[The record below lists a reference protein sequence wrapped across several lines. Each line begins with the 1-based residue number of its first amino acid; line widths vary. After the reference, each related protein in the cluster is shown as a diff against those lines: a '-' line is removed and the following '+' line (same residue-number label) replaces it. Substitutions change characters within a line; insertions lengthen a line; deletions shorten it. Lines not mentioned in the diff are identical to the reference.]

1 MPAVLFFS
9 IEIAMTMTEQLNALG
24 SILAQGSLHSLFQP
38 IICLSERRI
47 LGYEALSRGP
57 SNSPLHSPVALFSVA
72 SHAGRLSELE
82 IACRESA
89 CRRFSEQK
97 LPGKLFLNISPESLM
112 ETAHQPGRT
121 LQLLRDFG
129 IPPSQVVIELTEQTP
144 TDDFDLLQTALHH
157 YRDMGFAIA
166 LDDLGAGYSSLR
178 LWSELRPDYVKIDRH
193 FIDGIHQDALKREFV
208 GSILQI
214 ARASRAQVIAEGI
227 ELPEE
232 LAVLTEMGVD
242 LVQGY
247 LLCRPQEQPPQE
259 ARLMLPKQDNA
270 NLALSEEGSD
280 LSALLNEQP
289 AVDQDTATALVLE
302 SFRRQANLN
311 SLAVLDGRGHPVGIV
326 HRHSLSDALLKP
338 FATDLFARKPISRL
352 MSDDFLAVE
361 LSQSLQQVSRLLT
374 SRARQRIEEDFIIT
388 LNGDYLGLGRVID
401 VLKLIT
407 ELKIQQARY
416 ANPLTLLPGNVPIQQ
431 CLTRLLQQRRES
443 VICYVDIDSFK
454 PFNDIYGYGRGDEVL
469 LCLAQCLNDR
479 VDPSRDFVGHIG
491 GDDFFTGAGP
501 AGLAQA
507 AQPVIGRF
515 PHPMPALLSHRTH
528 RRRLLRGVE
537 PPGRAPGVR
546 LVVAVDRCGAFVST
560 GLWTTGCQPVGGAG
574 LTGQAPRQGCGRL
587 QHSCHRQHG
596 QRAAAALS
604 LGGFRVL
611 VFEHSHHF
619 RGMPGC
625 RRHTIGWPTETPQ
638 ALHTLKEAGTRQA
651 AGALADDQRAAQ
663 WLLGLGVQCGQVFKG
678 RGQRLHRRR
687 GELQALQQRAV
698 GQQMALAARLVQFVE

>member
-1 MPAVLFFS
+1 
-9 IEIAMTMTEQLNALG
+9 MTTTEQLSALS
-24 SILAQGSLHSLFQP
+24 SILTQSGLHSLFQP

-47 LGYEALSRGP
+47 LGYEALTRGP
-57 SNSPLHSPVALFSVA
+57 SNSPLHSPIALFAVA
-72 SHAGRLSELE
+72 RQAGRLSELE
-82 IACRESA
+82 IACRQSA
-89 CRRFSEQK
+89 CRRFNEQQ
-97 LPGKLFLNISPESLM
+97 LPGKLFLNVSPESLL
-112 ETAHQPGRT
+112 EAAHQPGRT
-121 LQLLRDFG
+121 LQLLQDFG

-144 TDDFDLLQTALHH
+144 IDDFQLLQTALHH
-157 YRDMGFAIA
+157 YRAMGFSIA

-214 ARASRAQVIAEGI
+214 AKASRAQVIAEGI

-247 LLCRPQEQPPQE
+247 LLGRPQEHPPRD
-259 ARLMLPKQDNA
+259 ARALMPKHDSSA
-270 NLALSEEGSD
+270 VALNDEGSD

-289 AVDQDTATALVLE
+289 AVGRDTPTATVLE
-302 SFRRQANLN
+302 AFRRQANLN
-311 SLAVLDGRGHPVGIV
+311 SLAVLDEQGQPCGIV

-352 MSDDFLAVE
+352 MNDDFLAVE
-361 LSQSLQQVSRLLT
+361 MSQSLQQVSRLIT

-388 LNGDYLGLGRVID
+388 LNGGYLGLGRVID

-431 CLTRLLQQRRES
+431 CLTRLLQQQRES

-491 GDDFFTGAGP
+491 GDDFLLVLGPEDWRKRLNQLLEDFQSQCRRFYRSEHLEAGCFIAP
-501 AGLAQA
+501 NRQGLRQE
-507 AQPVIGRF
+507 F
-515 PHPMPALLSHRTH
+515 PLLS
-528 RRRLLRGVE
+528 LSIGV
-537 PPGRAPGVR
+537 VH
-546 LVVAVDRCGAFVST
+546 L
-560 GLWTTGCQPVGGAG
+560 
-574 LTGQAPRQGCGRL
+574 
-587 QHSCHRQHG
+587 H
-596 QRAAAALS
+596 
-604 LGGFRVL
+604 
-611 VFEHSHHF
+611 
-619 RGMPGC
+619 
-625 RRHTIGWPTETPQ
+625 PQ
-638 ALHTLKEAGTRQA
+638 
-651 AGALADDQRAAQ
+651 
-663 WLLGLGVQCGQVFKG
+663 VCGQLDASQLAEMASQAKHHAKNVQGYSVHLIDSLAVSEKEDVLLAG
-678 RGQRLHRRR
+678 HR
-687 GELQALQQRAV
+687 
-698 GQQMALAARLVQFVE
+698 

>member
-1 MPAVLFFS
+1 
-9 IEIAMTMTEQLNALG
+9 MTTTEQLSALS
-24 SILAQGSLHSLFQP
+24 SILTQGDLHSLFQP
-38 IICLSERRI
+38 IISLSERRI

-57 SNSPLHSPVALFSVA
+57 SNSPLHSPIALFAVA
-72 SHAGRLSELE
+72 RQAGRLSELE
-82 IACRESA
+82 IACRQSA
-89 CRRFSEQK
+89 CRRFNDQK
-97 LPGKLFLNISPESLM
+97 LPGLLFLNVSPESLL
-112 ETAHQPGRT
+112 EAAHQPGRT
-121 LQLLRDFG
+121 LQLLQDFG

-144 TDDFDLLQTALHH
+144 IDDFQLLQTALHH
-157 YRDMGFAIA
+157 YRAMGFSIA

-214 ARASRAQVIAEGI
+214 AKASRAQVIAEGI

-247 LLCRPQEQPPQE
+247 LLCRPQEHPPRDARTLMPRQDSTAVVLNDE
-259 ARLMLPKQDNA
+259 A
-270 NLALSEEGSD
+270 SD
-280 LSALLNEQP
+280 LSALLNDQP
-289 AVDQDTATALVLE
+289 AVGRDTPTATVLE
-302 SFRRQANLN
+302 AFRRQANLN
-311 SLAVLDGRGHPVGIV
+311 SLAVLDEQGQPCGIV

-361 LSQSLQQVSRLLT
+361 MSQSLQQVSRLIT

-388 LNGDYLGLGRVID
+388 LNGGYLGLGRVID

-431 CLTRLLQQRRES
+431 CLTRLLQQQRES

-491 GDDFFTGAGP
+491 GDDFLLVLGPEDWCKRLNQLLDDFQSQCRRFYRSEHLEAGCFVAP
-501 AGLAQA
+501 NRQGVRQE
-507 AQPVIGRF
+507 F
-515 PHPMPALLSHRTH
+515 PLLSLSIGVVHLH
-528 RRRLLRGVE
+528 PEACPAIDASQLAEMASQAKHHAKNVPGYSVHVIDSLAVAEPEGARLM
-537 PPGRAPGVR
+537 
-546 LVVAVDRCGAFVST
+546 
-560 GLWTTGCQPVGGAG
+560 
-574 LTGQAPRQGCGRL
+574 
-587 QHSCHRQHG
+587 G
-596 QRAAAALS
+596 QR
-604 LGGFRVL
+604 
-611 VFEHSHHF
+611 
-619 RGMPGC
+619 
-625 RRHTIGWPTETPQ
+625 
-638 ALHTLKEAGTRQA
+638 
-651 AGALADDQRAAQ
+651 
-663 WLLGLGVQCGQVFKG
+663 
-678 RGQRLHRRR
+678 
-687 GELQALQQRAV
+687 
-698 GQQMALAARLVQFVE
+698 